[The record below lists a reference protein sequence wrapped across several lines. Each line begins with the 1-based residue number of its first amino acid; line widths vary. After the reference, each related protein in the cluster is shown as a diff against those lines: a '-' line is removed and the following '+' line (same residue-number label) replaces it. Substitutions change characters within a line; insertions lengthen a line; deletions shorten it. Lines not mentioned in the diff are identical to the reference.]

1 MEKKNFKIPV
11 VVVLGHIDHGK
22 SSLLEAIRK
31 DFQITSKESGGITQ
45 HIGAYEAEYEGKK
58 ITFIDTPGHESFSE
72 MRSRGAKVADVAI
85 LVVAADE
92 GVKTQTIEAIKIIK
106 ESKIP
111 YLVALNKIDKE
122 NADSQRVKTELQNN
136 GVLIE
141 EWGGDI
147 PVVEV
152 SAKTG
157 QGIENL
163 LSLVNLLFEMSEVRV
178 DINKKAEGFV
188 LESYVDPLCGV
199 SATLI
204 IEDGKLKKD
213 DIVRTDTTF
222 GKIRTM
228 KNFIGDEKDEAIP
241 GEAVFVV
248 GLKEAPVAGEKFFVV
263 DSLEEAQ
270 REIEERDIEL
280 LDITPQ
286 PDLEKYLKLVLKADC
301 RGSLEV
307 LVKILKNI
315 TQENMGIKILKA
327 EVGEITDSDI
337 RLAEAEEAII
347 VGFRVEENNIAKEQ
361 ARQRKIQILKFEVIY
376 DLIDSIRKELEKI
389 KEKKKERVM
398 IGKLKPLV
406 IFKTQKRG
414 ERNYRQI
421 VGVKVL
427 EGEVKKSEI
436 DIERNGE
443 MMPGGKILEIQE
455 QKKKIEVAKSP
466 QEVGISYEGRTKVK
480 EGDILLV
487 YEWKEE

>member
-141 EWGGDI
+141 EWGGDV

-163 LSLVNLLFEMSEVRV
+163 LSLVNLLFEMSEIRV

-270 REIEERDIEL
+270 REIEEREIEL

-286 PDLEKYLKLVLKADC
+286 PDLEKYLKIVLKADC

-315 TQENMGIKILKA
+315 IQENMGIKILKA

-361 ARQRKIQILKFEVIY
+361 ARQRKIKILKFEVIY

>member
-45 HIGAYEAEYEGKK
+45 HIGTYEAEYEGKK

-141 EWGGDI
+141 EWGGDV

-163 LSLVNLLFEMSEVRV
+163 LSLVNLLFEMSEIRV

-270 REIEERDIEL
+270 REIEEREIEL

-315 TQENMGIKILKA
+315 IQENMGIKILKA

-361 ARQRKIQILKFEVIY
+361 ARQRKIKILKFEVIY

-443 MMPGGKILEIQE
+443 MMSGGKILEIQE